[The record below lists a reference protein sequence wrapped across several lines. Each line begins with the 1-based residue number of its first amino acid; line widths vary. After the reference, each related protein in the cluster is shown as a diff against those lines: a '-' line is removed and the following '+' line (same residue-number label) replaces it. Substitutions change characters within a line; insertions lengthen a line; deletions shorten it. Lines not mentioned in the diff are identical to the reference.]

1 MNSDMSKTPGVNAAL
16 QKKIQKEV
24 VDEVDRVI
32 FDMFS
37 TFNQSIS
44 KTNFYNTRKSTLAF
58 RVEPSQFFSG
68 MSQFDDEP
76 YGISMIVSND
86 FRGFHIRF
94 MPVAR
99 GGLRLIRSKNASER
113 SKNITSLFKEN
124 YALALT
130 QNKKNKDIPEFGSK
144 GTILLEPSNQ
154 SDDAGRCVHLP
165 ISSPVA
171 FSVACCPTYSR
182 ALLSVACAW

>member
-1 MNSDMSKTPGVNAAL
+1 
-16 QKKIQKEV
+16 
-24 VDEVDRVI
+24 
-32 FDMFS
+32 
-37 TFNQSIS
+37 
-44 KTNFYNTRKSTLAF
+44 
-58 RVEPSQFFSG
+58 
-68 MSQFDDEP
+68 
-76 YGISMIVSND
+76 
-86 FRGFHIRF
+86 
-94 MPVAR
+94 
-99 GGLRLIRSKNASER
+99 
-113 SKNITSLFKEN
+113 
-124 YALALT
+124 LALT